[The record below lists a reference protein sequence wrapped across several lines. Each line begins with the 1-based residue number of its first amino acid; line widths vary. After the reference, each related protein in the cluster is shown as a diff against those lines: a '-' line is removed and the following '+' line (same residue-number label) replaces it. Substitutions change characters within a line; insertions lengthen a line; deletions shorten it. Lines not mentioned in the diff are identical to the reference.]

1 MVDKLA
7 LRDCH
12 MGPMQL
18 PEGAEFSQQLA
29 DSIFQDTQ
37 VRAHYRAR
45 KQWGPGKQLILIGPN
60 AKLEEALAL
69 VVQYGTDPDLIE
81 EVRRFRAPS
90 SPEKTRTRKT

>member
-1 MVDKLA
+1 MMSKLA
-7 LRDCH
+7 AQECH

-18 PEGAEFSQQLA
+18 PEGTEFSQQVA
-29 DSIFQDTQ
+29 DRVFEETR